1 MQFRSWKTKGLIV
14 VALVV
19 AALAIVEYRRVA
31 VLNDRLGC
39 TAYWLEQTKSLHQ
52 AQMMEAENFTADMM
66 RKLMGSVDSAYD
78 CATKEPSL
86 GHPPGG
92 GSFGQYGILPQK

>member
-1 MQFRSWKTKGLIV
+1 MQFKGWKTKALIV
-14 VALVV
+14 VALVA
-19 AALAIVEYRRVA
+19 AALAVVEYRRVT

-39 TAYWLEQTKSLHQ
+39 AAYWLEQTKSWHQ
-52 AQMMEAENFTADMM
+52 TQMAEAENFSGAMM